1 LVPVHVRE
9 RRRAGWV
16 RGGFDLSGRLGRRR
30 HGGQNTGMAAGVKPR
45 SRGAVRHFPQGFTHD
60 DRPVRINGGGAGL
73 WSGEKQTQPG
83 NVGWGLSV
91 VVILQV
97 LLLRSSAAGYRNER
111 DMICDKFLLHCE
123 DERIGI
129 LIFRP
134 GCCGLDTHNVAVVRP
149 PRFPSLWS
157 Y

>member
-1 LVPVHVRE
+1 MVGVPGCGAE
-9 RRRAGWV
+9 R
-16 RGGFDLSGRLGRRR
+16 
-30 HGGQNTGMAAGVKPR
+30 NKP
-45 SRGAVRHFPQGFTHD
+45 
-60 DRPVRINGGGAGL
+60 
-73 WSGEKQTQPG
+73 QPG

-149 PRFPSLWS
+149 PRFPSLLS